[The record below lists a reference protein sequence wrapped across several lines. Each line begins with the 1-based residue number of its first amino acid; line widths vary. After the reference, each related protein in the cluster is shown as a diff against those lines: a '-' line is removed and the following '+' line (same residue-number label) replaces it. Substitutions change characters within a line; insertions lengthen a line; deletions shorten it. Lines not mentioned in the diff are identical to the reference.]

1 MFKEKTVKAF
11 LDQAASNEPTPGG
24 GSIAALNGAI
34 AYSLTEMVANLSIG
48 KEKYAAFENEFKE
61 LVDKTI
67 TLRNDLMD
75 DIDKDASSFDEVM
88 KAFKLPKSTD
98 DEKKARSKKI
108 QEGYK
113 YAASVPL
120 SVATKIVESMDL
132 IELAVKHGNKNAVTD
147 GLVAMM
153 NARTGVLSA
162 LLNVKINLGSIKDAN
177 FVAEYKE
184 KIASLEKEAISRETV
199 LLNSIKF

>member
-48 KEKYAAFENEFKE
+48 KEKYAAFENEFKDLIE
-61 LVDKTI
+61 KTV
-67 TLRNDLMD
+67 TLRNDLMN

-162 LLNVKINLGSIKDAN
+162 LLNVKINLGSIKDTD

-184 KIASLEKEAISRETV
+184 KIASLEKEAISRETM

>member
-1 MFKEKTVKAF
+1 MFKEKTIKAF

-48 KEKYAAFENEFKE
+48 KEKYAEFETEFKA
-61 LVDKTI
+61 LVEKTV
-67 TLRNDLMD
+67 TLRNDLMN

-98 DEKKARSKKI
+98 EEKKARSKKI

-120 SVATKIVESMDL
+120 SVATKIVVSMDL
-132 IELAVKHGNKNAVTD
+132 IELVVKHGNKNAVTD

-153 NARTGVLSA
+153 NARTGCLAA
-162 LLNVKINLGSIKDAN
+162 LLNVKINLGSIKDTD

-184 KIASLEKEAISRETV
+184 KIASLEKEAIDRELV
-199 LLNSIKF
+199 LINSVKF